1 MSVETLIKRSCHNLR
16 SNSEIEMKLGQL
28 RKIFKRNTVKLL
40 RETRRYQQKSDNDI
54 LLASYDVIVIFQIF
68 LEGGFRAD
76 AI

>member
-1 MSVETLIKRSCHNLR
+1 MR

-76 AI
+76 AIWFIKFHEYSSFI